1 MSKIMFISPE
11 KIKAEGDLDY
21 NVNDKVIGASIR
33 ACQTIYI
40 REALGDVY
48 DELLSLVEAK
58 VNGEEPNI
66 DSEDKADYKELL
78 NEYVVPALKYKVLS
92 ELCVRISLKIRNMGV
107 VQNSDTNVNAVS
119 LSDIKYLKDSF
130 DTYYADAL
138 NRMLRYMEKKF
149 GARAKKYGNTG
160 LWLG

>member
-1 MSKIMFISPE
+1 MFISPE

-40 REALGDVY
+40 REVLGDLY
-48 DELLSLVEAK
+48 DELINLIEAK
-58 VNGEEPNI
+58 VNGREPNI
-66 DSEDKADYKELL
+66 DSAEMADYKTLL
-78 NEYVVPALKYKVLS
+78 NDYVVPALKYKVLS

-107 VQNSDTNVNAVS
+107 VQNSDSNVNAVS

-130 DTYYADAL
+130 DTYYGDAL
-138 NRMLRYMEKKF
+138 NRMCNYLSEKF
-149 GARAKKYGNTG
+149 GRKERKYGNTG